1 MSATDDFPEHRSGRV
16 LVMAL
21 VLVAALTV
29 GYFLL
34 GMPGMNHSTSARDS
48 AGQMDMNTMTPSFVS
63 LSPAQFD
70 QRTKAEGAFVVNVHT
85 PYEGELPG
93 TNAFIPFDQITNDA
107 RLPRA
112 KDTPIVLYCRSGRMS
127 KIAAES
133 LSAFGYENIVDL
145 KGGMLAW
152 VTAGRSILRSPAS
165 SQPNS

>member
-1 MSATDDFPEHRSGRV
+1 MSATDDFPEHRSGHI
-16 LVMAL
+16 LVTAL

-34 GMPGMNHSTSARDS
+34 GMPGMNHSAPGGDGT
-48 AGQMDMNTMTPSFVS
+48 GPMDMATITPSFVS

-70 QRTKAEGAFVVNVHT
+70 QRTKAAGAFVVNVHT

-93 TNAFIPFDQITNDA
+93 TTAFIPFDQITNDS
-107 RLPRA
+107 RLPQAR
-112 KDTPIVLYCRSGRMS
+112 DTPIVLYCRSGRMS

-133 LSAFGYENIVDL
+133 LVAVGYQNIVDL

-152 VTAGRSILRSPAS
+152 VTAGRSILTTPES
-165 SQPNS
+165 SQPTS